1 MQFSASNTDEI
12 DEIKK
17 LFTRTFTDS
26 ENETE
31 GRVVGE
37 LAYELMATTD
47 SGDLFVFVARDDAN
61 QLAGCIIFSRLVF
74 ASGISAFLL
83 SPVAVDTEFQGHG
96 IGQALI
102 NHGLNALREQG
113 VELVFTYG
121 DPNFYSRVGFS
132 VVSETVAQAPQPL
145 SHPEGWLGQSLMSQA
160 MPIVSGRCQCVA
172 AMDKPEIW

>member
-74 ASGISAFLL
+74 ANGSSAFLL
-83 SPVAVDTEFQGHG
+83 SPVAVGTEFQGHG

-132 VVSETVAQAPQPL
+132 VVSETVVQAPQPL

-160 MPIVSGRCQCVA
+160 MPTVGGRCQCVA
-172 AMDKPEIW
+172 AMNKPEIW